1 MAIAFAWLLVSVR
14 LRFQGLFATDL
25 QPLLGNYYLYQWQL
39 STALGEHNG
48 TWKISWSGQ
57 PESTVKLAAAWHEMR
72 HRRILLR
79 DVTSTLML
87 QDEGTKGYWRALG
100 IYFTAP
106 TLGML
111 AAAQVFLRARRGVG
125 PYCAKLH
132 HAINK
137 RFICRMFSHPG

>member
-1 MAIAFAWLLVSVR
+1 
-14 LRFQGLFATDL
+14 
-25 QPLLGNYYLYQWQL
+25 
-39 STALGEHNG
+39 
-48 TWKISWSGQ
+48 
-57 PESTVKLAAAWHEMR
+57 VKLAAAWHEMR

-132 HAINK
+132 HANNK
-137 RFICRMFSHPG
+137 RCICRMFSHPG